1 MDFRNELALFAKML
15 IRDDYA
21 TSLEAFTV
29 IENNLEDA
37 DPAETGRISDMIK
50 NALPETPDSKKK
62 LLKEMISVLRQMS

>member
-1 MDFRNELALFAKML
+1 ML